1 MYHFL
6 DYTYKQY
13 HISVF
18 LYLTYFTQYDN
29 HYLHPCW
36 CKWHYFI
43 CFYGWVIFHCI
54 YVPNLLDHSY
64 INGHLDCL
72 PVLAIVNT
80 AAMNSGV
87 HVSFQSMVFSGYMPR
102 SGIAGSY
109 SSSIFSFLRNLHTI
123 LYSDC
128 TKLYSHQ
135 QYRRVP
141 FFYTLSNIYF
151 L

>member
-1 MYHFL
+1 ML
-6 DYTYKQY
+6 DIHSFIQQ
-13 HISVF
+13 IF
-18 LYLTYFTQYDN
+18 FEYLF
-29 HYLHPCW
+29 CAR
-36 CKWHYFI
+36 
-43 CFYGWVIFHCI
+43 HC
-54 YVPNLLDHSY
+54 LK
-64 INGHLDCL
+64 
-72 PVLAIVNT
+72 A
-80 AAMNSGV
+80 
-87 HVSFQSMVFSGYMPR
+87 R
-102 SGIAGSY
+102 KY